1 VIDILDNTDTLDGRH
16 GAYSYTLARDRLGDH
31 GLRTAVESGQL
42 VGYARGVL
50 VDARRVFDLRT
61 RCAAALLLTGGVLV
75 GPTAAVLHGCSA
87 IGGFPIHVRIP
98 YAHRFRCRMG
108 LVIHQGPLS
117 PADTTLIDHLRV
129 LTPEAA
135 ITEVLCTAPRRA
147 ALACTD
153 ETLHALRPEDRAEF
167 VSTVESGLA
176 ARPDRRGTKRA
187 AALLA
192 MATGLPTTP
201 AESALLL
208 ILADTGFPRP
218 TCQYEIAGQRLS
230 FAWPELRVALAYDG
244 YQPPKEVKAEALRN
258 RGWLVI
264 RADAQDLVEP
274 TALSARLRDALQTR
288 QMAA

>member
-16 GAYSYTLARDRLGDH
+16 GAYTYTLARARLGDQ
-31 GLRTAVESGQL
+31 GLRTVVESGQL

-50 VDARRVFDLRT
+50 IDAQRVFDLRT

-75 GPTAAVLHGCSA
+75 GPTAAALHGCTA
-87 IGGFPIHVRIP
+87 IGGYPIHVRVP
-98 YAHRFRCRMG
+98 YDHRFRSRRG
-108 LVIHQGPLS
+108 LVIHQGPLP

-167 VSTVESGLA
+167 VNAIEARLA
-176 ARPDRRGTKRA
+176 ARQDRRGTKQA

-192 MATGLPTTP
+192 MATGLPTTTV
-201 AESALLL
+201 ESALLL

-218 TCQYEIAGQRLS
+218 TCQYEVAGRRVA
-230 FAWPELRVALAYDG
+230 FAWPELRVAMTYDG
-244 YQPPKEVKAEALRN
+244 DEPPQEVRDDALRN

-264 RADAQDLVEP
+264 RADAQDLAEP
-274 TALSARLRDALQTR
+274 TGMYARLRDAFQSR
-288 QMAA
+288 RMAA